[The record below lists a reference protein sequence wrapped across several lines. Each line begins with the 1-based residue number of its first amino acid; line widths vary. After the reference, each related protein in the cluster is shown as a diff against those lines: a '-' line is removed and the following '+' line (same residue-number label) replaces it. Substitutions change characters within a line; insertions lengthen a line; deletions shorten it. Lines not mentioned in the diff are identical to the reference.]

1 LKYLVDTNVLSEIRK
16 PQRSRAVKEV
26 IAAIDEDDLFLSVIS
41 IGEIAKGIAKLNPGR
56 KRRELERWLSQTQ
69 QNFADRLLAIDR
81 DVAQLWGELTARV
94 AMKGRVLHAADGLVA
109 ATALRHGLRLMTR
122 NVSDLEF
129 TGVLVL
135 NPWEEG

>member
-1 LKYLVDTNVLSEIRK
+1 LKYLLDTNVLSEIRK
-16 PQRSRAVKEV
+16 PQGSRAVKGV

-41 IGEIAKGIAKLNPGR
+41 IGEIAKGIAKLDTGR
-56 KRRELERWLSQTQ
+56 KRRELERWLAQTQ
-69 QNFADRLLAIDR
+69 QNFADRLLAIDG

-122 NVSDLEF
+122 NVSDFEF
-129 TGVLVL
+129 TGVMVL
-135 NPWEEG
+135 NPWDED